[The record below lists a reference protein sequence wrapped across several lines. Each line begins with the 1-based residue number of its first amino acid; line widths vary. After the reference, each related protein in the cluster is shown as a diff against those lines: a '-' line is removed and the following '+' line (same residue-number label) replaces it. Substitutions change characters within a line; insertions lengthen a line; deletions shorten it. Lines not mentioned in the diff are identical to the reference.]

1 MGSMVW
7 NHSVRLLFVAIFH
20 NVRAHLHQASK
31 STLRQLCDDA
41 NYTALIENNGA
52 SRNWV
57 ATPFWSNSIVFNKS
71 GIASI
76 IVELSQH

>member
-1 MGSMVW
+1 MGSMAW

-41 NYTALIENNGA
+41 SDTALIENNVM
-52 SRNWV
+52 SRKWV
-57 ATPFWSNSIVFNKS
+57 ATTLRNKSIVFNEN

-76 IVELSQH
+76 IVE